1 MAAPVE
7 TALKNLAVLALAA
20 LLALV
25 AQTGSYAQAYPDRP
39 IRLVVPFAPGGTNDI
54 VARVSGVKLAE
65 YLGQSVLVENRAGAN
80 AVIGTESVARAE
92 PDGYTL
98 LMVNINFAINP
109 AMNLKLPYDA
119 LRDFSPIS
127 MLAVSPV
134 ILVAAPS
141 SPIGS
146 VKQLIAYARE
156 NPGRL
161 NYATSSAGSNT
172 HVPME
177 LLSSMTKLDMVP
189 IHYKGGGPAMVDL
202 LAARI
207 PVGFGTML
215 SVLPYIKA
223 NRLRALAV
231 STSTRSAALPN
242 VPTVAEAGV
251 PGYDYAGWWGI
262 VAPAKTPQPIIDRL
276 SLAFREVQHQPFMR
290 DRLSGEGAEP
300 RTSTPEEFAR
310 FLADETGK
318 WGKVAKATN
327 LRND

>member
-1 MAAPVE
+1 MKKII
-7 TALKNLAVLALAA
+7 TLALVS

-25 AQTGSYAQAYPDRP
+25 LQARSHAQVYPERP

-54 VARVSGVKLAE
+54 VARISGAKLAE
-65 YLGQSVLVENRAGAN
+65 NLGQTVLVENRAGAN
-80 AVIGTESVARAE
+80 AVIGTEAVARAE

-109 AMNLKLPYDA
+109 AMNGKLPYNA

-141 SPIGS
+141 SPISS

-156 NPGRL
+156 NPGKL

-177 LLSSMTKLDMVP
+177 LLAAMTKLDMAP
-189 IHYKGGGPAMVDL
+189 IHYKGGGPALIDL

-223 NRLRALAV
+223 NKLRALAV

-251 PGYDYAGWWGI
+251 PRYDYAGWWGI
-262 VAPAKTPQPIIDRL
+262 VAPAKTPQAIVDRL
-276 SLAFREVQHQPFMR
+276 SVAFKEVQHQPFMR

-300 RTSTPEEFAR
+300 RTSTPDEFAR

-318 WGKVAKATN
+318 WGKVARSAN
-327 LRND
+327 LRTD